1 MGYDGFGCKVS
12 MNDPDMGPWSYAYDA
27 AGNLTEQLDANQKRL
42 CFTYDVLDRLTYKRH
57 DSNNNGC
64 ESGDAQLAYYAYFSS
79 GTGKVGRP
87 SEIRWSAS
95 STQNRET
102 FNYDTLGRLT
112 THTRIVDGRSYTVTT
127 SNFDALHRPATV
139 TYPNG
144 EVVALTFDREGK
156 NNLEAGNNLLV
167 TDTFGLWYTLCMDA
181 SEARAYIQ
189 RWEAVSELEKQERKS
204 HSVADNWRQLN
215 AIRQRAARL
224 GICRQNDD
232 GEMALIL
239 LWARL
244 KAQYGNK

>member
-1 MGYDGFGCKVS
+1 MAWLVRLNVPTRPEFCNKQTAYHHQLQRYQQPGRAARRQSKAGRATWTGCPRFAGAPTARKI
-12 MNDPDMGPWSYAYDA
+12 GKPW
-27 AGNLTEQLDANQKRL
+27 
-42 CFTYDVLDRLTYKRH
+42 
-57 DSNNNGC
+57 
-64 ESGDAQLAYYAYFSS
+64 
-79 GTGKVGRP
+79 P
-87 SEIRWSAS
+87 S
-95 STQNRET
+95 
-102 FNYDTLGRLT
+102 
-112 THTRIVDGRSYTVTT
+112 
-127 SNFDALHRPATV
+127 TV

-144 EVVALTFDREGK
+144 EAVTLTFDREGE

-244 KAQYGNK
+244 KAQYGHK

>member
-1 MGYDGFGCKVS
+1 MGYDGFGRKVS
-12 MNDPDMGPWSYAYDA
+12 MSDPDMGPWSYAYNA

-42 CFTYDVLDRLTYKRH
+42 CFTYDTLDRPTNKWY
-57 DSNNNGC
+57 DSDTTVGC
-64 ESGDAQLAYYAYFSS
+64 DTQLAYYAYFGS
-79 GTGKVGRP
+79 GTGKVGRL

-112 THTRIVDGRSYTVTT
+112 THTRIVDGRSYTMTT
-127 SNFDALHRPATV
+127 SSFDALHRPATV

-144 EVVALTFDREGK
+144 EVVTLTFDREVE
-156 NNLEAGNNLLV
+156 NSLQAGNDLLV
-167 TDTFGLWYTLCMDA
+167 TDVFGLCYTLCMDV

-204 HSVADNWRQLN
+204 HSIADNWRQLN

-224 GICRQNDD
+224 GICRQDDD